1 MDTFIYIFLL
11 VGLATYL
18 GHLAER
24 IKQPRII
31 GEILAGIIVGPLL
44 LFFASFLFQGGHKIH
59 TFLTA
64 EYASTK
70 LTSLVDF
77 AGIMIMFGAG
87 LETDLSALFSS
98 AKHGFFT
105 ALGGVILPFSLGLLL
120 GKYILHL
127 ELLPSLYLGAAVSI
141 TAVALSVATLIQLKK
156 LNTKVGMTIIVAAV
170 LDDIIGVILLSVIMN
185 MTRAQDTFSLN
196 RILIMVIIAIIFIA
210 FALLLGH
217 FGKKLTKYFRF
228 FMKSPKERLAFFL
241 LFLFLFSIISHLAGL
256 HLVIGAFL
264 AGLILGPFLKR
275 SEKDNLEN
283 WIWGL
288 FAPLFFAW
296 VGFSVEFSMQAFG
309 ISLLLIVGV
318 AFIGKIVGAGGGAL
332 LSGIKPKESLAVG
345 IGMNGR
351 AAVEL
356 IIAEIALRNGVIN
369 RSLFSAVVFMAI
381 LAALSTPLLLRLMSS
396 TITTPVRVVKSGGM
410 KKEKVQASH

>member
-1 MDTFIYIFLL
+1 METFIYIFLL

-18 GHLAER
+18 GHLAHR

-31 GEILAGIIVGPLL
+31 GEIIAGIIVGPL
-44 LFFASFLFQGGHKIH
+44 FLFLVGYLFPEGHKILN
-59 TFLTA
+59 FLTPD
-64 EYASTK
+64 YASSK
-70 LTSLVDF
+70 INHLVDL

-98 AKHGFFT
+98 AKHGLLT
-105 ALGGVILPFSLGLLL
+105 AIGGVILPFSLGLLL

-127 ELLPSLYLGAAVSI
+127 ELLPCLYLGAAVSI
-141 TAVALSVATLIQLKK
+141 TAVALSVTTLIQLKK

-170 LDDIIGVILLSVIMN
+170 MDDIIGVILFSVIMN
-185 MTRAQDTFSLN
+185 MTRAESIVSLK
-196 RILIMVIIAIIFIA
+196 RILIMIAIAVVFIA
-210 FALLLGH
+210 FSLLLGH
-217 FGKKLTKYFRF
+217 FSKRLRKYFRF
-228 FMKSPKERLAFFL
+228 FMKNPQERLAFFL
-241 LFLFLFSIISHLAGL
+241 LFLFLFAIISHLAGL

-264 AGLILGPFLKR
+264 AGLIMGPFLKR
-275 SEKDNLEN
+275 TEKDNLEN

-309 ISLLLIVGV
+309 LTLLLIVAV
-318 AFIGKIVGAGGGAL
+318 AFIGKILGAGCGAL
-332 LSGIKPKESLAVG
+332 ISGIKPKESLVVG

-356 IIAEIALRNGVIN
+356 IIAQIALSRGII
-369 RSLFSAVVFMAI
+369 SPDIFSAVVFMAI
-381 LAALSTPLLLRLMSS
+381 LAAISTPILLRTMSS
-396 TITTPVRVVKSGGM
+396 SITTPIRAVKTEGM
-410 KKEKVQASH
+410 KKEKAQTSQ